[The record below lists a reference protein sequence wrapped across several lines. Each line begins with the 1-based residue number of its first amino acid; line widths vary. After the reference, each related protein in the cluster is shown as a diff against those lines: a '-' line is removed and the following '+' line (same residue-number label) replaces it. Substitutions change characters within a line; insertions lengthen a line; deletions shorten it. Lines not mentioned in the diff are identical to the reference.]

1 MHHTERHAKTFK
13 CEKLLVC
20 MQKAIE
26 VTALTK
32 RFGKFTAVDNISF
45 NVNKGEFFAFLGPN
59 GAGKTTTIKMLI
71 TLLAPDSGKIF
82 VDGNDPVLQKDR
94 VRKSIGVVFQDFSLD
109 DELTAF
115 ENMQFHGYL
124 YNIPGGLLDDKI
136 KALLEI
142 VQLWDRKD
150 SLVKTFSG
158 GMKRRL
164 EIARGLLHEPAV
176 YFLDEPTIGL
186 DPQTRNQIW
195 AHLKELNI
203 KINNTVFFT
212 THYMEEAEKNAD
224 SVAIIDNG
232 KIIAVGS
239 PAQIKQRT
247 KSKSLEEAFL
257 KMTGKQIRQ
266 ESASSADKMRM
277 GRRLW
282 RK

>member
-1 MHHTERHAKTFK
+1 
-13 CEKLLVC
+13 

-232 KIIAVGS
+232 KIIEEGS
-239 PAQIKQRT
+239 HNDLLQNPASLYKKLWTLQAGGFLTDEESEKNEAN
-247 KSKSLEEAFL
+247 SDDSLE
-257 KMTGKQIRQ
+257 
-266 ESASSADKMRM
+266 D
-277 GRRLW
+277 
-282 RK
+282 